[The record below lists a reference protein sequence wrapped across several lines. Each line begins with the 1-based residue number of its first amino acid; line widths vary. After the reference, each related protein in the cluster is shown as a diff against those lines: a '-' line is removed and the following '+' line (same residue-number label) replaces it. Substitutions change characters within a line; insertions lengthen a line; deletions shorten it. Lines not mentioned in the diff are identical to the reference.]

1 MLARGKRGGACPSR
15 WRRKPR
21 PAITAP
27 GILRR
32 SCVSLVTPL
41 PRSRRLRAQ
50 HNLKAFLGPSQQNI
64 ESPGLFA
71 QREAM
76 GNHGPHVDLAGAD
89 QIVGPPYVAVSPD
102 IGSDVAN
109 SRPPADAAP
118 HCTHPAFRLL
128 CPPAPRRLAAALP
141 PAARRGREHDAIR

>member
-1 MLARGKRGGACPSR
+1 MLAHVKRGGACPSR
-15 WRRKPR
+15 WRRRPR
-21 PAITAP
+21 SATTNP

-32 SCVSLVTPL
+32 SCVSLITRL
-41 PRSRRLRAQ
+41 LRGRRLRAQ
-50 HNLKAFLGPSQQNI
+50 HNLKSFLGRTKQKI
-64 ESPGLFA
+64 ESPGVFA

-89 QIVGPPYVAVSPD
+89 QIVGLPYVAVSPD

-118 HCTHPAFRLL
+118 
-128 CPPAPRRLAAALP
+128 
-141 PAARRGREHDAIR
+141 